1 MSSLDSSVLELVD
14 SYWAQFFGCL
24 PEALRA
30 DIPQIVASSGPCAY
44 TGCYVM
50 EFGGAPVVSLPVDEL
65 ELNRAAIEQWRA
77 GVLRHLAF
85 VEGVFGDRVVAR
97 VGPAYIGYTDRKHF
111 RPVSLST
118 ARRLT
123 DKDEEA
129 MHALREAC
137 TIEEWEHGGN
147 ESRPTEM
154 VGAFKGH
161 ELAALASYQIWG
173 EQIAHIAIVTHPT
186 FRGQGYATAAVSCLT
201 HNVLERMLVPQYR
214 TLEGNAPS
222 MAVASRLGFI
232 HYGTSLALR
241 FAGSEDI
248 GGW

>member
-1 MSSLDSSVLELVD
+1 LSSLDPSVLELVD
-14 SYWAQFFGCL
+14 FYWAQFFGCV

-30 DIPQIVASSGPCAY
+30 DTPQIIASSGPGAY
-44 TGCYVM
+44 AGCYLM
-50 EFGGAPVVSLPVDEL
+50 EFGGAPVVSLPVE
-65 ELNRAAIEQWRA
+65 EFEFNRAAIEQWRA
-77 GVLRHLAF
+77 GVLRRPGF
-85 VEGVFGDRVVAR
+85 VEGVFGQRVAAR

-111 RPVSLST
+111 RPVSLGT
-118 ARRLT
+118 ARWLT
-123 DKDEEA
+123 DDDEEA
-129 MHALREAC
+129 VHALRENCAV
-137 TIEEWEHGGN
+137 EEWEHGGS

-173 EQIAHIAIVTHPT
+173 EQIAHIAIVTHPA
-186 FRGQGYATAAVSCLT
+186 FRGQGYATAAVSRLT
-201 HNVLERMLVPQYR
+201 LKVLERMLVPQYR

-232 HYGTSLALR
+232 HYGTSLVLR
-241 FAGSEDI
+241 FAGSGDI